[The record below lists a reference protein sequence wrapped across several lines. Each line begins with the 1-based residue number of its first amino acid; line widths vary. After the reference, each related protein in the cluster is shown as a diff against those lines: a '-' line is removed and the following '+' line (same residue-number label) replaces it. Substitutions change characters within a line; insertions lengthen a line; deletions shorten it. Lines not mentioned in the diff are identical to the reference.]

1 MRNASSRHSTL
12 ACRVHIRVVEGI
24 DRAVRVDLVRQVNLD
39 LAGALG
45 GTRGDGQA
53 DRVTVVGTDGN
64 DRINVSGDA
73 GAVKVSGLAAT
84 VNVLH
89 SDAALDGLDIET
101 LGGTDSVFSA
111 GLAAGSIRL
120 FVDGALVS

>member
-1 MRNASSRHSTL
+1 
-12 ACRVHIRVVEGI
+12 
-24 DRAVRVDLVRQVNLD
+24 
-39 LAGALG
+39 
-45 GTRGDGQA
+45 
-53 DRVTVVGTDGN
+53 
-64 DRINVSGDA
+64 
-73 GAVKVSGLAAT
+73 VSGLAAT